1 MGGIVTT
8 GARAFFLLRALA
20 PTLSLLFAVAVP
32 AQELPSPPPERAGE
46 EVVKGQ
52 ADSAQRLTVPVLISG
67 QGPYRFV
74 LDTGSQKSV
83 VSRSI
88 ADNLALVRG
97 NQVEIIGLAG
107 SEIVD
112 TATIGELG
120 IGRRRHRDMDVVIFE
135 NEHIGADGIL
145 GLDSLQGQRVLIDF
159 SRNLMA
165 VGDARSL
172 GGSGGYE
179 IVVTAQRR
187 RGQLIMTNAVI
198 DGVKVDVV
206 IDTGSDTT
214 VANRALQRALQ
225 KNERL
230 QPVMLIGA
238 SGQKLMADLGVGKR
252 MEIDT
257 IGITNLLVAFTDAPA
272 FAILGLDQRPAV
284 LLGMRELRLFKR
296 IAIDFSRRKV
306 YFDIPS
312 QG

>member
-1 MGGIVTT
+1 M
-8 GARAFFLLRALA
+8 L
-20 PTLSLLFAVAVP
+20 AVAVP
-32 AQELPSPPPERAGE
+32 AQEPPAPPSDHAE

-52 ADSAQRLTVPVLISG
+52 ADRAQRLTVPVLISG
-67 QGPYRFV
+67 QGPFHFV

-97 NQVEIIGLAG
+97 NRVQIIGLAG
-107 SEIVD
+107 PEIVD
-112 TATIGELG
+112 TATVGELG
-120 IGRRRHRDMDVVIFE
+120 IGRRRHRDLDVVIFD
-135 NEHIGADGIL
+135 NEHIGADGII
-145 GLDSLQGQRVLIDF
+145 GLDSLQGQRVLLDF

-172 GGSGGYE
+172 GGSSGYE

-187 RGQLIMTNAVI
+187 HGQLIMTNAVI

-225 KNERL
+225 KKERL
-230 QPVMLIGA
+230 EPVVLVGA
-238 SGQKLMADLGVGKR
+238 SGQTLIADLGVGKR

-257 IGITNLLVAFTDAPA
+257 VGITNLLVAFTDAPV
-272 FAILGLDQRPAV
+272 FEVLGLDRRPAV
-284 LLGMRELRLFKR
+284 MLGMRELRLFKR

-312 QG
+312 QS

>member
-1 MGGIVTT
+1 
-8 GARAFFLLRALA
+8 LA
-20 PTLSLLFAVAVP
+20 PALSLLLAVAVP
-32 AQELPSPPPERAGE
+32 AQEAPSPPPDHAE
-46 EVVKGQ
+46 EDVVKGQ

-67 QGPYRFV
+67 QGPFRFV

-97 NQVEIIGLAG
+97 SQVQIMGLAG
-107 SEIVD
+107 PEIVD
-112 TATIGELG
+112 TATVGELG
-120 IGRRRHRDMDVVIFE
+120 IGRRRHRDLDVVIFDTE
-135 NEHIGADGIL
+135 FIGADGII

-165 VGDARSL
+165 VGNARSL
-172 GGSGGYE
+172 GGSSGYE
-179 IVVTAQRR
+179 IVVTAERR
-187 RGQLIMTNAVI
+187 HGQLIMTNALI

-225 KNERL
+225 KNEVL
-230 QPVMLIGA
+230 EPVVLIGA
-238 SGQKLMADLGVGKR
+238 SGQKLMADLGVGRR

-257 IGITNLLVAFTDAPA
+257 IGITNLLVAYTDAPV
-272 FAILGLDQRPAV
+272 FEVLGLDRKPAV
-284 LLGMRELRLFKR
+284 MLGMRELRLFKR

-312 QG
+312 G

>member
-1 MGGIVTT
+1 M
-8 GARAFFLLRALA
+8 
-20 PTLSLLFAVAVP
+20 
-32 AQELPSPPPERAGE
+32 
-46 EVVKGQ
+46 
-52 ADSAQRLTVPVLISG
+52 LISG
-67 QGPYRFV
+67 QGPFRFV

-97 NQVEIIGLAG
+97 SQVQIIGLAG
-107 SEIVD
+107 PEIVD
-112 TATIGELG
+112 TATVGELG
-120 IGRRRHRDMDVVIFE
+120 IGRRRHRDLDVVIFE
-135 NEHIGADGIL
+135 NEHIGADGII
-145 GLDSLQGQRVLIDF
+145 GLDSLQGQRVLLDF

-172 GGSGGYE
+172 GGSNGYE
-179 IVVTAQRR
+179 IVVTAERR
-187 RGQLIMTNAVI
+187 HGQLIMTDAVI

-230 QPVMLIGA
+230 EPVVLVGA
-238 SGQKLMADLGVGKR
+238 SGQKLTADLGVGRR

-257 IGITNLLVAFTDAPA
+257 IGITNLLVAYTDAPV
-272 FAILGLDQRPAV
+272 FAVLGLETRPAV
-284 LLGMRELRLFKR
+284 MLGMRELRLFKR

-306 YFDIPS
+306 YFDLPPR
-312 QG
+312 G